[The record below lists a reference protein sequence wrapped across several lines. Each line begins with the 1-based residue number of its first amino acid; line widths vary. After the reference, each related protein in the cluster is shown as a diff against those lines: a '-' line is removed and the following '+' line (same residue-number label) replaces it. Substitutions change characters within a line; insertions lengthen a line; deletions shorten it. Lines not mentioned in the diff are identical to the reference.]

1 MASFDFDLFVIGAGS
16 GGVRAARVA
25 ATAGAKVAVA
35 EEFRI
40 GGTCVVRG
48 CVPKKLLVYGSEY
61 AKAFEDAK
69 GYGWTVEWA
78 RFDWAVLRENVAR
91 EVDRL
96 SGIYLRNL
104 NNAGVEVIHDRAELL
119 GSNTVRLVK
128 DGRSV
133 TARRILVATGGR
145 PWRPKDLKGVEH
157 TITSDEAFGLAELPK
172 HVVIAG
178 GSYIAVEFASIFKG
192 LGAEV
197 CLVYR
202 GETVLNGFDD
212 DVRVHV
218 HAGLKNAGISV
229 VTGTVLQE
237 VSVRAN
243 GRKMAAL
250 ANGMRLETDLV
261 MMAVGREPYT
271 QGLGLEAAG
280 VAMGPRGAIAVNAY
294 SQTNIASIF
303 AVGDVTD
310 RVNLTPVAIRE
321 GQAFADTIFNDRPT
335 AFDHRDIPS
344 AVFTRPQV
352 GVVGMTET
360 EARRVLGRVDIY
372 KTVFRP
378 MKHIL
383 PDNQE
388 RMLMK
393 LVVEA
398 ATQRVV
404 GVHVAGP
411 EAAEMVQLAAIAVQ
425 AGLTK
430 PQWDATCALHPTAAE
445 ELVTMREKFAPLAL
459 RGA

>member
-1 MASFDFDLFVIGAGS
+1 MANYDFDLFVIGAGS
-16 GGVRAARVA
+16 GGVRAARIA
-25 ATAGAKVAVA
+25 AMAGAKVAVA
-35 EEFRI
+35 EEFRV
-40 GGTCVVRG
+40 GGTCVIRG

-61 AKAFEDAK
+61 AKAFQDAK

-78 RFDWAVLRENVAR
+78 RFDWPTLRDNVAR

-104 NNAGVEVIHDRAELL
+104 NNAGVEIIHDRAELV

-133 TARRILVATGGR
+133 TAKHILVATGGR
-145 PWRPKDLKGVEH
+145 PWRPHDLKGVEH

-178 GSYIAVEFASIFKG
+178 GGYIAVEFASICKG
-192 LGAEV
+192 LGADV
-197 CLVYR
+197 CRVFR
-202 GETVLNGFDD
+202 GVTILYGFGD
-212 DVRVHV
+212 DVRIHV
-218 HAGLKNAGISV
+218 HSGLKDAGISV
-229 VTGTVLQE
+229 VTGTIFQE
-237 VSVRAN
+237 VIAQED
-243 GRKMAAL
+243 GRKVVL
-250 ANGMRLETDLV
+250 LTNGMRLETDLV

-280 VAMGPRGAIAVNAY
+280 VATGKRGAIEVNAY
-294 SQTNIASIF
+294 SQTNVPSIY

-321 GQAFADTIFNDRPT
+321 GHAFADTVFNNRPT
-335 AFDHRDIPS
+335 AFDHREIPS
-344 AVFTRPQV
+344 AVFTKPQV
-352 GVVGMTET
+352 GVVGMTEA
-360 EARRVLGRVDIY
+360 EARKALGRVDIY

-398 ATQRVV
+398 STQRVV
-404 GVHVAGP
+404 GVHIAGP
-411 EAAEMVQLAAIAVQ
+411 DSAEMIQLAAIAVR

-430 PQWDATCALHPTAAE
+430 PQWDATCALHPSAAE
-445 ELVTMREKFAPLAL
+445 ELVTMREKFTPMEL
-459 RGA
+459 RGG

>member
-1 MASFDFDLFVIGAGS
+1 
-16 GGVRAARVA
+16 VA

-178 GSYIAVEFASIFKG
+178 GGYIAVEFASIFKG

>member
-178 GSYIAVEFASIFKG
+178 GGYIAVEFASIFQG

>member
-178 GSYIAVEFASIFKG
+178 GGYIAVEFASIFKG